1 MSTPLPPPPPPPWAA
16 ANPPGPEGSIPPSAQ
31 TPLPWPPG
39 GPALPPPTYTTV
51 SAPTRALAI
60 TALILALA
68 GFLGVTA
75 VAALVIGI
83 VVLVRRLPGRALGV
97 AAMVMSL
104 LWLGGIY
111 TFFSSSAWD
120 DFKQGAVD
128 AFRDGANGPQPD
140 RDQSGQITEPTNM
153 PAGNLKVG
161 DCYRSAGPQAEE
173 TVEVNTVPG
182 VPCNL
187 THAFEVYALST
198 IPDGAY
204 PGDDVVEG
212 QADKACTDA
221 FEAFVG
227 TSYDDS
233 VLDVY
238 YFFPTKSS
246 WNLLRD
252 RTITCS
258 VSDGESTIGS
268 LKGSKR

>member
-1 MSTPLPPPPPPPWAA
+1 
-16 ANPPGPEGSIPPSAQ
+16 
-31 TPLPWPPG
+31 
-39 GPALPPPTYTTV
+39 
-51 SAPTRALAI
+51 
-60 TALILALA
+60 
-68 GFLGVTA
+68 
-75 VAALVIGI
+75 
-83 VVLVRRLPGRALGV
+83 
-97 AAMVMSL
+97 MVMSL

-153 PAGNLKVG
+153 
-161 DCYRSAGPQAEE
+161 
-173 TVEVNTVPG
+173 
-182 VPCNL
+182 
-187 THAFEVYALST
+187 THAYEVYALST

-212 QADKACTDA
+212 QADNACTDA

>member
-1 MSTPLPPPPPPPWAA
+1 
-16 ANPPGPEGSIPPSAQ
+16 
-31 TPLPWPPG
+31 
-39 GPALPPPTYTTV
+39 
-51 SAPTRALAI
+51 
-60 TALILALA
+60 
-68 GFLGVTA
+68 
-75 VAALVIGI
+75 
-83 VVLVRRLPGRALGV
+83 
-97 AAMVMSL
+97 MVMSL

-173 TVEVNTVPG
+173 TVEVDT
-182 VPCNL
+182 
-187 THAFEVYALST
+187 
-198 IPDGAY
+198 
-204 PGDDVVEG
+204 GDDVVEG
-212 QADKACTDA
+212 QADNACTDA